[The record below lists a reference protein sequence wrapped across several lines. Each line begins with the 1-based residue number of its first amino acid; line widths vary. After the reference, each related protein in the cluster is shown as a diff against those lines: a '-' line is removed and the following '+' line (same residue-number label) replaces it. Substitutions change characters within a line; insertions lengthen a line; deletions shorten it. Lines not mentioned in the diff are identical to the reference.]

1 MATLNYAEN
10 VLIAQTR
17 TQIPTSY
24 LCIVQKSKSESVPVS
39 ESGNVIKLIKP
50 LIANDTSCDYLIK
63 K

>member
-24 LCIVQKSKSESVPVS
+24 LCIVQKSKSESVP
-39 ESGNVIKLIKP
+39 ESGNVIRLSIP
-50 LIANDTSCDYLIK
+50 NDTSCDYLIK